1 MLLYIY
7 NSFKFKEG
15 VSCFMKKILSLFVIF
30 MCILFTNIVYSAD
43 NVTNTTNWDSAA
55 ALNRVNTI
63 GTKILTANKLPSGIV
78 FKVSDEEDINAYAN
92 IEKEIYVYKGL
103 LQYVQNDE
111 ELAAVISHEMGHI
124 INNHCIKQTFFN
136 GIIAKLTPSFK
147 STAAQ
152 TTTAISQQLVVTKL
166 SRTEETE
173 ADLTGADLLVKAG
186 YNPLAMISV
195 LNKICGNY
203 IDILQTHPSGEKRI
217 MAIYDY
223 INYNYP
229 EKVKIGFNS
238 ESYTKALSVI
248 DANVSSRS
256 ASKKAKVEK
265 EQKKLKEKQI
275 QRAKKMQNSSN
286 GWTMSYSALKLLSTS
301 GN

>member
-1 MLLYIY
+1 
-7 NSFKFKEG
+7 
-15 VSCFMKKILSLFVIF
+15 MKKIISVFILFS
-30 MCILFTNIVYSAD
+30 CILFANIVYSAD
-43 NVTNTTNWDSAA
+43 NGMSTTNWDSSA

-63 GTKILTANKLPSGIV
+63 GTKILTANKLPSGIN
-78 FKVSDEEDINAYAN
+78 FKVSDQEDINAYAN
-92 IEKEIYVYKGL
+92 IDKEIYVYRGL

-111 ELAAVISHEMGHI
+111 ELAGVIAHEMGHI

-136 GIIAKLTPSFK
+136 SIIAKLTPSFK
-147 STAAQ
+147 STVANA
-152 TTTAISQQLVVTKL
+152 TTAITQQLVVTKL
-166 SRTEETE
+166 SRSEETE
-173 ADLTGADLLVKAG
+173 ADLTGADLLVNAG

-203 IDILQTHPSGEKRI
+203 IDILQTHPSGDKRI

-229 EKVKIGFNS
+229 DKIKVGFNS
-238 ESYTKALSVI
+238 ESYTKALTVI
-248 DANVSSRS
+248 NANISSRTP
-256 ASKKAKVEK
+256 AKIAK
-265 EQKKLKEKQI
+265 INNEQKKLKEKQI
-275 QRAKKMQNSSN
+275 KRAQKMQNSSN

>member
-1 MLLYIY
+1 
-7 NSFKFKEG
+7 
-15 VSCFMKKILSLFVIF
+15 MKKIFALFS
-30 MCILFTNIVYSAD
+30 ILTIMLFANISFAVD
-43 NVTNTTNWDSAA
+43 NGTTSTNWDSTA
-55 ALNRVNTI
+55 ALNRVNAI

-78 FKVSDEEDINAYAN
+78 FKVSNEEDINAYAN

-136 GIIAKLTPSFK
+136 AIVSKLTPSFE
-147 STAAQ
+147 SNVAN
-152 TTTAISQQLVVTKL
+152 TTTAVTQQLVVTKL
-166 SRTEETE
+166 SRSEETE
-173 ADLTGADLLVKAG
+173 ADLTGADLLVNAG

-229 EKVKIGFNS
+229 DKIKIGFNS
-238 ESYTKALSVI
+238 ESYTKALTVI
-248 DANVSSRS
+248 NANVSSRS
-256 ASKKAKVEK
+256 QAKIAKINK
-265 EQKKLKEKQI
+265 EQKKLKEKKI
-275 QRAKKMQNSSN
+275 KRAQKMKNSSN
-286 GWTMSYSALKLLSTS
+286 GWTMSYSALKALSYS

>member
-1 MLLYIY
+1 
-7 NSFKFKEG
+7 
-15 VSCFMKKILSLFVIF
+15 MKKILSFI
-30 MCILFTNIVYSAD
+30 ILFTCIFFVNTAYSAD
-43 NVTNTTNWDSAA
+43 NGTTSTNWDSAA
-55 ALNRVNTI
+55 ALSRVNTI

-78 FKVSDEEDINAYAN
+78 FKVSNEEDINAYAN

-111 ELAAVISHEMGHI
+111 ELAGVIAHEMGHI

-136 GIIAKLTPSFK
+136 AVIAKLTPTFK
-147 STAAQ
+147 TTAAN
-152 TTTAISQQLVVTKL
+152 TTTAITQQLVVTKL
-166 SRTEETE
+166 SRSEETE

-223 INYNYP
+223 VNYNYP
-229 EKVKIGFNS
+229 EKVKAGFNS
-238 ESYTKALSVI
+238 ESYTKALTVI
-248 DANVSSRS
+248 NANISSRTP
-256 ASKKAKVEK
+256 AKVAKIEK
-265 EQKKLKEKQI
+265 QQKKLKQKQI
-275 QRAKKMQNSSN
+275 ERAKKMQNSSN
-286 GWTMSYSALKLLSTS
+286 GWITSYSALKLLSTS